1 MLFLVDVAVDVTRRL
16 NAKPMSDRRLALVNN
31 RVIPIQKEPSETR
44 KASGRGRVI
53 PMPRANE
60 RKDTDEITF
69 VS

>member
-1 MLFLVDVAVDVTRRL
+1 MLFLVYVAVDASRRL
-16 NAKPMSDRRLALVNN
+16 NAMPRSDRQLALVNN
-31 RVIPIQKEPSETR
+31 RVIPIQKEPAEAP

-69 VS
+69 VP